1 MPEPEVLF
9 FDVNET
15 LLNLKKVR
23 TSVADALNGGD
34 EIASLWFETML
45 HYSLVSTATDEY
57 RNFGEIGAAA
67 LVMLA
72 KNRNIEMDMQSAR
85 NVLEPIRSA
94 PAYPEVP
101 KALEDLKTKGYRLA
115 ALTNSSREGMETQ
128 LSNAGIARYFEHQ
141 LSVEDIGIY
150 KPHRH
155 VYLWAA
161 RRMDINPQN
170 CLFVAAH
177 GWDVAGAMAAGMQ
190 AAFLDR
196 PGQNLY
202 PLAQKPDFIEPDLEG
217 LTSKLK

>member
-1 MPEPEVLF
+1 MPELQVLF

-15 LLNLKKVR
+15 LLNLEEVR
-23 TSVADALNGGD
+23 TSVAGALKGGD
-34 EIASLWFETML
+34 EVASLWFDTLL
-45 HYSLVSTATDEY
+45 HYSLVSNATDGY

-85 NVLEPIRSA
+85 NVLEPIRSV

-115 ALTNSSREGMETQ
+115 ALTNSSRKGMQTQ
-128 LSNAGIARYFEHQ
+128 LNNAGLARHFELL
-141 LSVEDIGIY
+141 LSVEDIGIF

-155 VYLWAA
+155 VYRWAA

-177 GWDVAGAMAAGMQ
+177 GWDVAGAMEAGMQ
-190 AAFLDR
+190 ATFLDR

-202 PLAQKPDFIEPDLEG
+202 PLAPKPDFIEPDLEV
-217 LTSKLK
+217 LASKLK